1 VGEPHL
7 DATGD
12 CGSTSVSHRT
22 LLCAA
27 FRRSRDT
34 PLMPYRYRHE
44 ILEQLLLHGVRPTA
58 DTPPHMVY
66 DFVNDLY
73 RYELRRLRHALV
85 TGVIPKIGYYDR
97 VVALRRK
104 YPLVSVKPH
113 LWVE

>member
-1 VGEPHL
+1 
-7 DATGD
+7 
-12 CGSTSVSHRT
+12 
-22 LLCAA
+22 
-27 FRRSRDT
+27 
-34 PLMPYRYRHE
+34 MPYRYRHE

-58 DTPPHMVY
+58 DTPPQLVY